1 MEKRRLRV
9 YLIPLLLSM
18 AACNLQQDSRGSTDA
33 AIVEDFSPDSLYF
46 FVKSRRIEKIEDF
59 LNHPDLPQAYREN
72 FLPLKDAITLQ
83 PAALDCPRVL
93 SYGQSSSLVFSF
105 NCGEL
110 SSDEEP
116 GQPNNHLEMVFHN
129 KEISQA
135 QTYSL
140 NFASHAVELHG
151 PNPELCME
159 CHTENDKPHIRG
171 LNKQAFNDQEWAAF
185 RELVRSSS
193 KNPRYIRYRSFN
205 WEQENTFSRLGDF
218 IQKEW
223 GR

>member
-1 MEKRRLRV
+1 MEKRRLRF
-9 YLIPLLLSM
+9 YYISLLLSL
-18 AACNLQQDSRGSTDA
+18 AACNLRQNSAVSTEA
-33 AIVEDFSPDSLYF
+33 SPIVDFTPDSIDSF
-46 FVKSRRIEKIEDF
+46 IKNRRIQKIEDF

-72 FLPLKDAITLQ
+72 FLPLKEAITLQ

-93 SYGQSSSLVFSF
+93 SYGQTSSLVFSF

-110 SSDEEP
+110 SSEEEP

-129 KEISQA
+129 KEISQT
-135 QTYSL
+135 QTFSL
-140 NFASHAVELHG
+140 NFASHAVEMHG

-159 CHTENDKPHIRG
+159 CHTENDKPLIRG
-171 LNKQAFNDQEWAAF
+171 LNKQAFNDQEWASF
-185 RELVRSSS
+185 RELVRNSP